1 MQPLPDTATTMKL
14 LVLCALVSAAAA
26 WPNFGMM
33 ADSPGGAS
41 DAQKQHDV
49 NSILWKIYDKIRDP
63 HLEQLSHTFNPLSG
77 HYDDGGV
84 SARRLM
90 QELNDERLL
99 EQKHWFS
106 LFNTRQRQE
115 ALMLYDVLEHSTDWD
130 TFAGNAAFFRVR
142 MNEGEFVYAVYAAV
156 THSHLTEHVV
166 LPPLYEVTPHL
177 FTNSEV
183 IQAAYKA
190 KMTQTAAKILSRF
203 TGSKS
208 NPEQRVAYFGEDI
221 GMNTHHVTWHLE
233 FPFWWDDAHED
244 HHIERKGESF
254 FWVHHQL
261 TVRFD
266 AERLSN
272 YLDPVDEL
280 HWDDVISEGFAPH
293 TMYKYGGYFPSRPD
307 NVKFEDVDGVARV
320 RDMLILES
328 RIRDAIAHGYFT
340 GRDGSVISIRDTH
353 GIDILGDVIESSTYS
368 PNPEYY
374 GSLHNTAHVM
384 LGRQGDPHGKFA
396 LPPGVLEH
404 FETATRDPAFFR
416 LHKYMDNIFREHK
429 DSLPPYTKEDLEF
442 PGVSIDSIALNNRL
456 ETHFEDFEYS
466 LINAVDDTTDVEDVP
481 IDAVISRLTH
491 NDFNIEIGI
500 TNNNGHEVMAAVR
513 IFGWPKYD
521 NNHVEFPFNE
531 GRWNAIELDKF
542 WIKLA
547 RGPNKITRSSTQS
560 GVTVPDVPSFQ
571 TLIDMTDEAL
581 ASGSALHLEN
591 YESGLGLPNRFLLPK
606 GKTEG
611 MEFHIVFFVSDG
623 TKDGAVEGLHES
635 TTFNHYGCYD
645 GKYPD
650 NRPHGYPLDRRV
662 DDERI
667 INGVSNFKAV
677 DIKVF
682 HVEDN

>member
-1 MQPLPDTATTMKL
+1 MKL
-14 LVLCALVSAAAA
+14 LVLCALVAAAAA

-49 NSILWKIYDKIRDP
+49 NNILWKIYGEIRDP
-63 HLEQLSHTFNPLSG
+63 HLKELSQTFDPLSG

-90 QELNDERLL
+90 KELNDERLL

-142 MNEGEFVYAVYAAV
+142 MNEGEFVYAIYAAV
-156 THSHLTEHVV
+156 VHSHLTEHVV

-177 FTNSEV
+177 FTNSGA

-190 KMTQTAAKILSRF
+190 KMTQTAVTIKSQF

-244 HHIERKGESF
+244 HHIDRKGESF

-280 HWDDVISEGFAPH
+280 HWDDVIYEGFAPH
-293 TMYKYGGYFPSRPD
+293 TMYKYGGSFPSRQD
-307 NVKFEDVDGVARV
+307 NVQFVDVAGVAQV
-320 RDMLILES
+320 RDMVLLEN
-328 RIRDAIAHGYFT
+328 RIRDAIAHGYIT
-340 GRDGSVISIRDTH
+340 GRDGTVISIMNSH

-368 PNPEYY
+368 PNHEYY
-374 GSLHNTAHVM
+374 GSLHNTAHIM
-384 LGRQGDPHGKFA
+384 LGRQGDPHGKFD

-416 LHKYMDNIFREHK
+416 LHKYMDAIFREHK
-429 DSLPPYTKEDLEF
+429 DSLTPYTKEDLEF
-442 PGVSIDSIALNNRL
+442 TGVSVHSITFNNKL
-456 ETHFEDFEYS
+456 TTFFEDFKYS
-466 LINAVDDTTDVEDVP
+466 LINAVDDSPQAQDVP
-481 IDAVISRLTH
+481 IYAVIPRLA
-491 NDFNIEIGI
+491 NNEFKIDYRID
-500 TNNNGHEVMAAVR
+500 NNNEREVMATMRV
-513 IFGWPKYD
+513 FMWPKYD
-521 NNHVEFPFNE
+521 NNKVEFSFNE
-531 GRWNAIELDKF
+531 GRWHAIEMDKF
-542 WIKLA
+542 WVKLSP
-547 RGPNKITRSSTQS
+547 GENSLTRSSKDS
-560 GVTVPDVPSFQ
+560 AITVPDVPSFQ
-571 TLIDMTDEAL
+571 TLINKTKEAMT
-581 ASGSALHLEN
+581 SGSED
-591 YESGLGLPNRFLLPK
+591 
-606 GKTEG
+606 
-611 MEFHIVFFVSDG
+611 M
-623 TKDGAVEGLHES
+623 AVAGLHES
-635 TTFNHYGCYD
+635 TSFNHYGCHD

-650 NRPHGYPLDRRV
+650 KKPHGYPLDRRV

-667 INGVSNFKAV
+667 ITGVSNFKAM

-682 HVEDN
+682 HTE